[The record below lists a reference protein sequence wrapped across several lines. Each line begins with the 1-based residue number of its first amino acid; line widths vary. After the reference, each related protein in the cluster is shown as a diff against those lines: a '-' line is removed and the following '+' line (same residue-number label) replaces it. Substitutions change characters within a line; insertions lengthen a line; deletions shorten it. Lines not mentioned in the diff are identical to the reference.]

1 MHKFC
6 FGKLSNMVKTET
18 YTNGRVCKTL
28 ENLTTMRVKH
38 IIEVS
43 VAYTDTVSHQP
54 GHGGSKDI
62 MNIVLNRIDERLIHG
77 QVLISWA
84 KKLAVRQIVIADDQ
98 SAEDPLAKTV
108 LALSVPMGIELKI
121 LRCSDALD
129 YLNAQ
134 PAGSYPNTILLMRSP
149 QAMKYLWDNGYR
161 LDSINIGGMAAGASR
176 SLLCRGVYMSEEER
190 RILRQLQNE
199 GAEVYVQVVYAEAKT
214 PLSKYL

>member
-1 MHKFC
+1 
-6 FGKLSNMVKTET
+6 MVKMQT
-18 YTNGRVCKTL
+18 YTNIKLCKTL
-28 ENLTTMRVKH
+28 ENLTTMRVNP

-43 VAYTDTVSHQP
+43 IVYADTVSHQP
-54 GHGGSKDI
+54 GHGGSKGI

-108 LALSVPMGIELKI
+108 LTLSVPMGIELKI
-121 LRCSDALD
+121 LSCRDALD

-134 PAGSYPNTILLMRSP
+134 PAGGYPNTILLMRSP
-149 QAMKYLWDNGYR
+149 YAMKYLWDNGYR
-161 LDSINIGGMAAGASR
+161 PASINIGGMAAGASR
-176 SLLCRGVYMSEEER
+176 SQLCRGVYMSEEER
-190 RILRQLQNE
+190 RILRQMQTE
-199 GAEVYVQVVYAEAKT
+199 GTEVYVQVVYAEAKT